1 MELTEHFT
9 YEELGLTFPA
19 GDSRLVENALFLCRQ
34 LLEPIRAHFGAVIVN
49 DGYRAPGHNA
59 SVGGKP
65 TSYHLFT
72 DGRAAADIKLA
83 GAGLPEAFD
92 WIRLESALPFDKV
105 ILEAAAGGD
114 PRCIHLQID
123 RLNPPRRQAFTGSTG
138 AGTVY
143 PEVEVR

>member
-1 MELTEHFT
+1 MELTEHFS
-9 YEELGLTFPA
+9 YEALGLAFPA
-19 GDSRLVENALFLCRQ
+19 RDPRLVENALFLCQQ
-34 LLEPIRAHFGAVIVN
+34 LLEPIRTHYGAVIVN
-49 DGYRAPGHNA
+49 DGYRAPDQNA

-72 DGRAAADIKLA
+72 DGRAAADIEFYSI
-83 GAGLPEAFD
+83 GLQDAFD
-92 WIRLESALPFDKV
+92 WIRLESELPFDKV
-105 ILEAAAGGD
+105 ILEGETGN

-143 PEVEVR
+143 PQVEVK